1 MSISNVFLH
10 GKGKTAV
17 ILFHGFT
24 GSPEEL
30 MELGETINKEEY
42 NVFIPLLPGHGT
54 NWREL
59 NRIKSRDYISFS
71 ENVFE
76 AIQDEY
82 EEVSLVGFSFG
93 GTVALY
99 LSEKYEIKRLILINS
114 MILVDLSLILGKF
127 VSPVLPVF
135 PSFPDV
141 HKKIENPPFSYG
153 IYPLKAV
160 SSIVD
165 FIKLTRENIKKVT
178 ADTMVIYSVYDHTV
192 SVKNSLFIYN
202 EVSSREKRIIPLT
215 NSYHM
220 AVLDYDKEEMFKKIV
235 DFLQF

>member
-1 MSISNVFLH
+1 
-10 GKGKTAV
+10 
-17 ILFHGFT
+17 
-24 GSPEEL
+24 
-30 MELGETINKEEY
+30 
-42 NVFIPLLPGHGT
+42 
-54 NWREL
+54 
-59 NRIKSRDYISFS
+59 
-71 ENVFE
+71 
-76 AIQDEY
+76 
-82 EEVSLVGFSFG
+82 
-93 GTVALY
+93 
-99 LSEKYEIKRLILINS
+99 
-114 MILVDLSLILGKF
+114 
-127 VSPVLPVF
+127 
-135 PSFPDV
+135 V

-165 FIKLTRENIKKVT
+165 FINLTRENIKKVT